1 MHFFCQFL
9 WTEKNT
15 PPSYS
20 LFEYIISV
28 FRILGHILKF
38 RVKSWRCRDSGRA
51 NQHQRHLDFGPWT
64 RRRSAESILSTAHIC
79 NLLPLVLTCAAV
91 QVKSITST
99 CLPPPT
105 PHSTTVLFTHRG
117 HCWGGGEGG
126 GVKYNSKP
134 PHHLPRFHNL
144 YCGLEL
150 WGGAG
155 NKNCLQ
161 SRNSLRS
168 SNCHRLTNLKIVSPS
183 QPFQDFYLL
192 WEEDVLVPQLE
203 DLRNE
208 NRLRWL
214 ESDGSDGVG
223 IRC

>member
-1 MHFFCQFL
+1 MCDVFLSRFMHFFCQFL

-20 LFEYIISV
+20 LFKYIRSV

-99 CLPPPT
+99 CLSP

-126 GVKYNSKP
+126 G
-134 PHHLPRFHNL
+134 
-144 YCGLEL
+144 G
-150 WGGAG
+150 
-155 NKNCLQ
+155 
-161 SRNSLRS
+161 
-168 SNCHRLTNLKIVSPS
+168 
-183 QPFQDFYLL
+183 
-192 WEEDVLVPQLE
+192 
-203 DLRNE
+203 
-208 NRLRWL
+208 
-214 ESDGSDGVG
+214 
-223 IRC
+223 

>member
-20 LFEYIISV
+20 LFEYFRSV

-99 CLPPPT
+99 CLPPPLT
-105 PHSTTVLFTHRG
+105 PTQPPFCSPTAVTVGVEEKGGRGWNTTV
-117 HCWGGGEGG
+117 
-126 GVKYNSKP
+126 SP
-134 PHHLPRFHNL
+134 PPP
-144 YCGLEL
+144 
-150 WGGAG
+150 AQIS
-155 NKNCLQ
+155 Q
-161 SRNSLRS
+161 S
-168 SNCHRLTNLKIVSPS
+168 
-183 QPFQDFYLL
+183 LL
-192 WEEDVLVPQLE
+192 WSRAVRRSWQQKLPPIQE
-203 DLRNE
+203 
-208 NRLRWL
+208 
-214 ESDGSDGVG
+214 
-223 IRC
+223 

>member
-1 MHFFCQFL
+1 MLHFLLKQLCYFAKYFMISWFIPFLCDVFLSRFMHFFCQFL

-64 RRRSAESILSTAHIC
+64 RRWSAESILSTAHIC

-99 CLPPPT
+99 CPPPT
-105 PHSTTVLFTHRG
+105 QPPFCSPTAVTVG
-117 HCWGGGEGG
+117 VEEKGGEG
-126 GVKYNSKP
+126 
-134 PHHLPRFHNL
+134 
-144 YCGLEL
+144 EI
-150 WGGAG
+150 
-155 NKNCLQ
+155 Q
-161 SRNSLRS
+161 
-168 SNCHRLTNLKIVSPS
+168 
-183 QPFQDFYLL
+183 Q
-192 WEEDVLVPQLE
+192 
-203 DLRNE
+203 
-208 NRLRWL
+208 
-214 ESDGSDGVG
+214 
-223 IRC
+223 